1 MYIGTGADYRH
12 LALLQQALP
21 IRFRKRDRQGAGLRW
36 PEGKSHEIAQQQ
48 RQKTDAS
55 QAIND
60 RIKELEFQDC
70 KVRITNV
77 DSQASDIN
85 IVIQVIGEISNKSQ
99 PHRKFTQTF
108 VLATQTNGYFV
119 LNDIFRYMIEEEEET
134 AAVEPTK
141 AEEVEEVQQESAAEA
156 SGVQEPAPTVE
167 ESEPKTLTSS
177 EDKAAVE
184 QDAQVVDKEIE
195 EKVLQEEPKEET
207 KVEEPAPA
215 VNGAEEPKEEAAV
228 EQPAAGEAPEP
239 EQEKPRDPE
248 PTPVTEEPPKAAKPA
263 APAAP
268 AKPAVPKTWAS
279 LAASAHKVAM
289 PAAPSAAPAAAP
301 AQSAKPASAAKS
313 APTATPTQSSATA
326 TSAPAA
332 QREASPA
339 AASGDEWTAV
349 SGSHNRQQSRQVNGQ
364 QQQQQEPSHPR
375 GYIKN
380 VQENIKGPEMK
391 EKLAQFGEIN
401 YFDIYRAKV

>member
-1 MYIGTGADYRH
+1 LEEKLTRS

-21 IRFRKRDRQGAGLRW
+21 VRVRKRDRQGAGLRR
-36 PEGKSHEIAQQQ
+36 PEGKLRESAQHC
-48 RQKTDAS
+48 RNTTDPS

-85 IVIQVIGEISNKSQ
+85 IVIQVIGEISNKSM

-134 AAVEPTK
+134 AAVEPAK
-141 AEEVEEVQQESAAEA
+141 AEEVEDVQQESAAEA
-156 SGVQEPAPTVE
+156 SGIQEPAPTVE
-167 ESEPKTLTSS
+167 ESEQRTLTSS

-184 QDAQVVDKEIE
+184 ADAQTVDKELE
-195 EKVLQEEPKEET
+195 EKVLQQEPAEEP
-207 KVEEPAPA
+207 KVEEPTPA
-215 VNGAEEPKEEAAV
+215 VNGAEEPKEEAVV
-228 EQPAAGEAPEP
+228 EEPAAEEAPEP

-268 AKPAVPKTWAS
+268 AAPTPVKPAVPKTWAS
-279 LAASAHKVAM
+279 LAASANRSVAM

-301 AQSAKPASAAKS
+301 AQSTKPAPAAKS
-313 APTATPTQSSATA
+313 APTATPAQSASTPSSAPTP
-326 TSAPAA
+326 SPAA
-332 QREASPA
+332 QRETSPA
-339 AASGDEWTAV
+339 AAW
-349 SGSHNRQQSRQVNGQ
+349 R
-364 QQQQQEPSHPR
+364 
-375 GYIKN
+375 
-380 VQENIKGPEMK
+380 
-391 EKLAQFGEIN
+391 
-401 YFDIYRAKV
+401 